1 MKKEDFYND
10 IGLFRFSLIA
20 PALNNT
26 HGFSSANAYF
36 HQISSQSHFFN
47 GKPYNVSYHSLR
59 KWFQL
64 YKKYGFDSLTSHSRC
79 DKNHS
84 RKLSHET
91 ILRIIELR
99 EQFPKITGTN
109 IYNKLINEGFFSS
122 SQISKSTLL
131 RYLKNNNLKANENS
145 CVERRMFE
153 MPHVNDC
160 WQADTSSGP
169 YIVINN
175 KKYRTF
181 LIMFID
187 DKSRLITGFDFFLND
202 NSINMQ
208 SVFKKA
214 ILTYGV
220 PKKLFVD
227 NGGPYDNKQLRFICA
242 SLGIQLIHAKAYSP
256 ESKAKI
262 ERSFKTIKEGWMHCT
277 DWNSF
282 QSLNDIKESLQNFL
296 YNNYN
301 NKIHSSFGVTP
312 NERWHQ
318 EYDEVVFKDE
328 EVINTAFLHQ
338 MNRKVRKDR
347 TIMFEKKYYEVPY
360 KYVGKNITLKYNPID
375 TQVLYICEN
384 DETIEC
390 RKVNVEENSR
400 VKRKNNIDYSKA
412 INDERNVIEME
423 E

>member
-1 MKKEDFYND
+1 MKKDNFYGD

-26 HGFSSANAYF
+26 HGFSSINVYF
-36 HQISSQSHFFN
+36 KHISSQSHFFN
-47 GKPYNVSYHSLR
+47 GKPYSVGYHSLR

-64 YKKYGFDSLTSHSRC
+64 YKKNGFDSLSSQTRK
-79 DKNHS
+79 DKNYS
-84 RKLSHET
+84 RKLSYES

-109 IYNKLINEGFFSS
+109 IYNILIDEGYFSS

-131 RYLKNNNLKANENS
+131 RYLKNHNLKANQLAS
-145 CVERRMFE
+145 VERRMFE

-160 WQADTSSGP
+160 WQADTSAGP
-169 YIVINN
+169 YIIIDD
-175 KKYRTF
+175 KKYRTH

-208 SVFKKA
+208 QVFKKA

-227 NGGPYDNKQLRFICA
+227 NGGPYDNKQLRLICA
-242 SLGIQLIHAKAYSP
+242 ALGIELIHAKAYSP

-262 ERSFKTIKEGWMHCT
+262 ERSFKTIKEGWMHST

-282 QSLNDIKESLQNFL
+282 KSLNDIKESLQEFL

-301 NKIHSSFGVTP
+301 NKIHSSFKMTP

-318 EYDEVVFKDE
+318 EYDKVVFKDE
-328 EVINTAFLHQ
+328 SLVNTAFLHQ
-338 MNRKVRKDR
+338 VNRKVRADR
-347 TIMFEKKYYEVPY
+347 TIMFENNYYEVPY
-360 KYVGKNITLKYNPID
+360 KYVGKTITLKYNPLD
-375 TQVLYICEN
+375 TKILYICEN
-384 DETIEC
+384 NETIEC
-390 RKVNVEENSR
+390 QKVDVVANSK

-423 E
+423 N